1 MFFFERYIDSNLW
14 FCSRQSCWFP
24 PKCNW
29 WIWSYVH
36 QPQVHSQTDET
47 DDFVGVHLLCLTS
60 FPKYSPAAFLCK
72 LPKTNS
78 IFAEHRP
85 KMPFQA
91 VFAKGS
97 SSFQGLAVSFRVS
110 WFMIQLQPNT
120 IGSTLSKESSPA
132 LDVAACWMLGAI
144 WCDVVVAYLED
155 HTLSKWLV
163 IGGVM
168 SQL

>member
-1 MFFFERYIDSNLW
+1 MFFFEGASTQTYS
-14 FCSRQSCWFP
+14 CSRQSCWFS

-36 QPQVHSQTDET
+36 QPQVPSQTDET

-60 FPKYSPAAFLCK
+60 FPKYSPAAFLCN

-78 IFAEHRP
+78 ILPNIGPKCPFRP
-85 KMPFQA
+85 FSQKDPP
-91 VFAKGS
+91 VFKV
-97 SSFQGLAVSFRVS
+97 LAVSFRVS